1 MKKCTFIVTL
11 ITTVVAFGFTRAIAQ
26 TVQDPP
32 GRPRQ
37 AKPTQKPLDPAEKP
51 VAPAP
56 APEPEELMRRAIT
69 DLSIQI
75 GLLTDE
81 MKKLRRDTDRN
92 AGILEL
98 LLNEERLTK
107 LEDKLQEATNNKG
120 QLDARE
126 QDINRRMK
134 NIQAELAMRGIL
146 RRDEAEAAARAE
158 LQRGLEDVHNQQ
170 SIWQQRIAE
179 LNEQAVRIRA
189 RVETLR
195 KKFEPEPKEEK
206 E

>member
-11 ITTVVAFGFTRAIAQ
+11 ITTVVAFGFTSAIAQ

-37 AKPTQKPLDPAEKP
+37 AKPTQKPLDPAEKT

-120 QLDARE
+120 LLDARE

-146 RRDEAEAAARAE
+146 RRDEAEAAARAD

>member
-1 MKKCTFIVTL
+1 MKKPAFVL
-11 ITTVVAFGFTRAIAQ
+11 IILMVFSIAFADANAQ

-37 AKPTQKPLDPAEKP
+37 AKPTQKPLDPAEKT

-146 RRDEAEAAARAE
+146 RRDEAEAAVRAD

>member
-1 MKKCTFIVTL
+1 MRKCAFNMTL
-11 ITTVVAFGFTRAIAQ
+11 ITTIVAFAFTCATAQ
-26 TVQDPP
+26 TSQDPP

-37 AKPTQKPLDPAEKP
+37 AKPAQKPLDPADKTVE
-51 VAPAP
+51 PAP
-56 APEPEELMRRAIT
+56 TPEREELMRRAIS

-92 AGILEL
+92 AGMLEL
-98 LLNEERLTK
+98 LLNEDRLSK
-107 LEDKLQEATNNKG
+107 LEDKIQKEMNNKA

-146 RRDEAEAAARAE
+146 RRDEAEAAVRAD

-170 SIWQQRIAE
+170 IVSQQRVAD
-179 LNEQAVRIRA
+179 LNEQAVRVRA
-189 RVETLR
+189 RVETLQ
-195 KKFEPEPKEEK
+195 KKFEPAPKEEK
-206 E
+206 

>member
-146 RRDEAEAAARAE
+146 RRDEAEAAVRAD